1 MCGIVGVLN
10 YSPAVET
17 DRGLLKRMA
26 DKLTHRGPDEEGY
39 YIDASIAF
47 GFKRLSIIDLSGG
60 QQPMFNEDKSLVSI
74 CNGEIYNYKEL
85 RSDLIEKGHHL
96 TTNCD
101 VEVLVHLY
109 EEYGPSF
116 IEQLNG
122 QFAFAIFDKQNNQL
136 MIARDHFGIAP
147 IFYTQ
152 LEDKLVFGSEI
163 KAILE
168 YPEVKHSVNLQA
180 LDQVLSF
187 PGLVSPNTMFEGIY
201 ALKPG
206 HYALIKDGKI
216 THTEYWDLDYPK
228 MGELEEQPEEYYL
241 ENLDRL
247 LRKSVEYRLN
257 ADVPVGFYLSGG
269 LDSSLIG
276 GLVKHCA
283 PDKERISFSIG
294 FNQGEIDER
303 THQQLM
309 VQHLNSDHH
318 EIVFDWEDIESRFQ
332 DMVYYAESPVKESYN
347 TCSMALSESVRNNDI
362 KVILTGEGADEL
374 FAGYVGYR
382 FDEQRAQME
391 EDMSMEKML
400 EDNEREIL
408 WGNPDFFY
416 EKNQYEYRD
425 TKLALYSDSV
435 NEQFDHFN
443 SVRDTLVDKSKLEGR
458 HHLHIRSYLDFKLR
472 MSDHLISDHGDRMA
486 YANSIEARYPFLDV
500 NLVNFVKTIPP
511 RLKLNGLIEKY
522 ILKQVARSYIPKE
535 IFEREKFGF
544 VAPGSSALLKKNI
557 PWVNRILSYETI
569 SRQGYFN
576 PDTIE
581 RLKELY
587 SKDDFKLNLPF
598 ESDLLMI
605 VLTFGVFLERFDMPD
620 YQDAPIRKEV
630 IELQ

>member
-1 MCGIVGVLN
+1 MCGITGILN
-10 YSPAVET
+10 HIPSAKA
-17 DRGLLKRMA
+17 DHGLLKRMA

-39 YIDASIAF
+39 YIDEHIAF

-60 QQPMFNEDKSLVSI
+60 QQPMFNEDRSIVSI

-85 RSDLIEKGHHL
+85 RSELIAKGHQL
-96 TTNCD
+96 TTSCD

-109 EEYGPSF
+109 EEHGPSF
-116 IEQLNG
+116 VERLNG
-122 QFAFAIFDKQNNQL
+122 QFAFAIFDKKQHQL

-152 LEDKLVFGSEI
+152 LENKLIFASEI

-168 YPEVKHSVNLQA
+168 HPEVKRSVNLQA

-187 PGLVSPNTMFEGIY
+187 PGLVSPSTMFENIY
-201 ALKPG
+201 AIKPG
-206 HYALIKDGKI
+206 HYALIRNGQL
-216 THTEYWDLDYPK
+216 TTTEYWDLNYPK
-228 MGELEEQPEEYYL
+228 AGELEEQPESFYL

-247 LRKSVEYRLN
+247 LRKSVEYRMN

-276 GLVKHCA
+276 GLVKHIA
-283 PDKERISFSIG
+283 PDKQRISFSIG

-309 VQHLNSDHH
+309 VEHLNSRHN
-318 EIVFDWEDIESRFQ
+318 EIVFDWEDIESRFR
-332 DMVYYAESPVKESYN
+332 DMVYFAESPVKESYN
-347 TCSMALSESVRNNDI
+347 TCSMALSESVRRNDI

-382 FDEQRAQME
+382 FDEQRAGME
-391 EDMSMEKML
+391 EEMSMEKML
-400 EDNEREIL
+400 EDNERETL

-416 EKNQYEYRD
+416 EKNQYEYQE
-425 TKLALYSDSV
+425 TKRALYSDSV
-435 NEQFDHFN
+435 NEQFDTFN
-443 SVRDTLVDKSKLEGR
+443 SVRDTLVDKTKLDGR
-458 HHLHIRSYLDFKLR
+458 HPLHIRSYLDFKLR

-500 NLVNFVKTIPP
+500 ELVNFVKTIPP
-511 RLKLNGLIEKY
+511 GLKLNGLVEKY

-544 VAPGSSALLKKNI
+544 VAPGSSALLRKNI

-569 SRQGYFN
+569 QRQGYFN
-576 PDTIE
+576 PETIE
-581 RLKELY
+581 RLKAQY
-587 SKDDFKLNLPF
+587 SQEGFKLNLPF

-605 VLTFGVFLERFDMPD
+605 VLTFGVFLEQFDMPD
-620 YQDAPIRKEV
+620 YHETAMAVSRTNAE
-630 IELQ
+630 

>member
-10 YSPAVET
+10 YSPAIET

-39 YIDASIAF
+39 YSDASIAF

-122 QFAFAIFDKQNNQL
+122 QFAFAIYDKQNNQL

-168 YPEVKHSVNLQA
+168 HPEVKRSVNLQA

-216 THTEYWDLDYPK
+216 THKEYWDLDYPK
-228 MGELEEQPEEYYL
+228 IGELEEQPEEYYL

-309 VQHLNSDHH
+309 VQHLNSNHH

-435 NEQFDHFN
+435 NEQFDRFN

-569 SRQGYFN
+569 KRQGYFN

-630 IELQ
+630 IALQ